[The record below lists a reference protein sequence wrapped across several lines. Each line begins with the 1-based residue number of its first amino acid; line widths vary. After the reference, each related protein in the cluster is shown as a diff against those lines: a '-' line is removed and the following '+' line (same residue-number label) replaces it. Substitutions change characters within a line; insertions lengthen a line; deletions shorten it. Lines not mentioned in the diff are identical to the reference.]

1 MDQPEHPTEYRLA
14 DWHRTQGMSI
24 GPPVTLPRKFLEKS
38 HGGSGRPSCASFRI
52 LRRKQLVAVPL
63 TDAEEVPDEDP
74 LPNHILDARRKAAAA
89 LAAISELPD
98 RLRQPATLFFVHEC
112 SHQDVA
118 TFLGLSVATFNN
130 RLRAARLHLKQR
142 MLTMVTNTLHANALP
157 DDFANRIG
165 RLIESRG
172 DVVDALLD
180 PAALPDLLTE
190 LTVSDKARKDGVKI
204 HVMRR
209 PGGGLARGLAAALT
223 TRDAPPV
230 VVRIF
235 EIGLRLELLTEYH
248 KARLLVRADLNA
260 DLKLPLVDG
269 PHVRRVVSDFRRAD
283 RFQTKAKQHQQNQ
296 LVSRRS

>member
-1 MDQPEHPTEYRLA
+1 M
-14 DWHRTQGMSI
+14 
-24 GPPVTLPRKFLEKS
+24 
-38 HGGSGRPSCASFRI
+38 
-52 LRRKQLVAVPL
+52 RRKQLVAVPL

-98 RLRQPATLFFVHEC
+98 RLRQPAMLFFVHEC

-130 RLRAARLHLKQR
+130 RLHAARLHLKQR

-172 DVVDALLD
+172 DVVDVLFD

-190 LTVSDKARKDGVKI
+190 LTSA
-204 HVMRR
+204 
-209 PGGGLARGLAAALT
+209 T
-223 TRDAPPV
+223 
-230 VVRIF
+230 
-235 EIGLRLELLTEYH
+235 
-248 KARLLVRADLNA
+248 
-260 DLKLPLVDG
+260 
-269 PHVRRVVSDFRRAD
+269 RRA
-283 RFQTKAKQHQQNQ
+283 RTA
-296 LVSRRS
+296 SRST

>member
-1 MDQPEHPTEYRLA
+1 M
-14 DWHRTQGMSI
+14 
-24 GPPVTLPRKFLEKS
+24 RKFSYLEAETTRC
-38 HGGSGRPSCASFRI
+38 GSADRRRRGAGRGSAAESYPRCA
-52 LRRKQLVAVPL
+52 
-63 TDAEEVPDEDP
+63 
-74 LPNHILDARRKAAAA
+74 RKAAAA

-130 RLRAARLHLKQR
+130 RLHAARLHLKQR

-172 DVVDALLD
+172 DVVDALFD

-209 PGGGLARGLAAALT
+209 HGGGLARGLAAALT

>member
-172 DVVDALLD
+172 DVVDALFD

-209 PGGGLARGLAAALT
+209 PGGLARGLAAALT

-235 EIGLRLELLTEYH
+235 EIGLRLEPLTEYH

>member
-1 MDQPEHPTEYRLA
+1 MDRPEHPTEYRLA

-52 LRRKQLVAVPL
+52 LWRKQLVAVPL

-130 RLRAARLHLKQR
+130 RLRVARLHLKQR

-172 DVVDALLD
+172 DVVDALFD

-209 PGGGLARGLAAALT
+209 PGGLPRGLAAALT

-235 EIGLRLELLTEYH
+235 EIGLRLEPLTEYH

>member
-1 MDQPEHPTEYRLA
+1 
-14 DWHRTQGMSI
+14 
-24 GPPVTLPRKFLEKS
+24 
-38 HGGSGRPSCASFRI
+38 
-52 LRRKQLVAVPL
+52 
-63 TDAEEVPDEDP
+63 VPDEDS
-74 LPNHILDARRKAAAA
+74 LPNQILDARRKAAAA

-130 RLRAARLHLKQR
+130 RLHAARLHLKQR

-172 DVVDALLD
+172 DVVDALFD

-209 PGGGLARGLAAALT
+209 PAAAWC
-223 TRDAPPV
+223 A
-230 VVRIF
+230 
-235 EIGLRLELLTEYH
+235 
-248 KARLLVRADLNA
+248 A
-260 DLKLPLVDG
+260 LPQ
-269 PHVRRVVSDFRRAD
+269 R
-283 RFQTKAKQHQQNQ
+283 
-296 LVSRRS
+296 